1 MSVTNRWDEM
11 PDIVPLDVVREFV
24 VTGTFDSLPD
34 EIRRRQGFADRVSI
48 DGSGDPLDEDRLMD
62 LIKRVQAI

>member
-24 VTGTFDSLPD
+24 VTGTFDSLPS
-34 EIRRRQGFADRVSI
+34 EIRRRQGYADRVSI
-48 DGSGDPLDEDRLMD
+48 DGPVDPLDEDRLMD
-62 LIKRVQAI
+62 LIRRVQAI